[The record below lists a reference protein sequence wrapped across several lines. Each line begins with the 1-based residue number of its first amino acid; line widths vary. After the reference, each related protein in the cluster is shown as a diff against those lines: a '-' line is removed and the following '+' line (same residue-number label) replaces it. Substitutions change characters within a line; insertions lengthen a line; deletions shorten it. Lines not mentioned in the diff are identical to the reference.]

1 MKKVLVI
8 VMVAISS
15 TVFAIDPSSYKV
27 IYKLNNE
34 TTFNGLIHYLNA
46 DESQA
51 NQLKQIFEVT
61 ENRMKTALKL
71 NSENE
76 VEDVLFYNALNAKC
90 ILTEEQYKKYLTV
103 LNLTVSNNYQ
113 ELLTQK

>member
-76 VEDVLFYNALNAKC
+76 VEDVLFYNVLNAKC
-90 ILTEEQYKKYLTV
+90 ILTDEQYKKYLTV
-103 LNLTVSNNYQ
+103 LNVTVSNNYQ

>member
-34 TTFNGLIHYLNA
+34 TSFNGLIHYLNA

>member
-8 VMVAISS
+8 IMVAFA
-15 TVFAIDPSSYKV
+15 TTAFAIDPGSYKV

-34 TTFNGLIHYLNA
+34 STFNGLIHYLNA

-51 NQLKQIFEVT
+51 NQLKQVFLVT
-61 ENRMKTALKL
+61 EDRMKSALKS
-71 NSENE
+71 NSENQ
-76 VEDVLFYNALNAKC
+76 VEDVLFYNVLNAKC
-90 ILTEEQYKKYLTV
+90 ILTDQQYKKYLTV
-103 LNLTVSNNYQ
+103 LNVTVSNNYQ